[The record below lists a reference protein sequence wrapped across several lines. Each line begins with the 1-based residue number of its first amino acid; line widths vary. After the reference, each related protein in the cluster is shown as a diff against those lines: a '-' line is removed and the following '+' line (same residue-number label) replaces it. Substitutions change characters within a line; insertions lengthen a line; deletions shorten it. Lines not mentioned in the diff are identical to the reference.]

1 MMSKSTLF
9 GFMLLAC
16 SLFLFLLQMVSR
28 LMKQGL
34 GIFSIEEIFGLDWI
48 QTIPWS
54 KVQQL
59 ITTLSTLSLSAV
71 LIATGVIFFV
81 MGAFQNG
88 K

>member
-1 MMSKSTLF
+1 MSKSTLF

-16 SLFLFLLQMVSR
+16 SLLLFLLQVVSR
-28 LMKQGL
+28 LMKRGL

-54 KVQQL
+54 KVQQM
-59 ITTLSTLSLSAV
+59 ITTLSALSLSAV
-71 LIATGVIFFV
+71 LMATGIIFFV
-81 MGAFQNG
+81 MGAFHKG

>member
-1 MMSKSTLF
+1 MSKSTLF

-16 SLFLFLLQMVSR
+16 SLLLFFLQMVSR

-71 LIATGVIFFV
+71 LIATGIIFFV

>member
-1 MMSKSTLF
+1 MSKSTLF

-16 SLFLFLLQMVSR
+16 SLLLFFLQMVSR

-59 ITTLSTLSLSAV
+59 ITTLSTLSLSTV
-71 LIATGVIFFV
+71 LIATGIIFFV

>member
-1 MMSKSTLF
+1 MSKSTLF

-16 SLFLFLLQMVSR
+16 SLLLFFLQMVSR

-54 KVQQL
+54 KVQQP
-59 ITTLSTLSLSAV
+59 ITTLSTLSLSSV
-71 LIATGVIFFV
+71 LIATGIIFFV